1 MSSNSS
7 NQSLLDDVST
17 MSRAKYYGAMDPVV
31 VVKTVRRRRRA
42 YIMPLISLSQSVDL
56 YEGFSSRA
64 KYYGSMAAKRL
75 QTMHYANIAAAIEVE
90 KKVPTDSM
98 DQITRSITQK
108 LVVACVQDLSHQ
120 NSAFKIVDPVVVV
133 KTVRRRRRAYIMP
146 LISLSHSVD
155 LYEGFSSRAK
165 YYGFMAA
172 KRLQTMY
179 YANIAAAIEVE
190 KKVLTDLVNQITRSI
205 IWKPVVACVQDL
217 PLAACVQDL
226 PHQNSASK
234 IVDLVVT
241 KITAQHGRRSM
252 PSISSSRSVDSD
264 DESCT
269 SRADFNGVAAVNRI
283 KTYHSMSNIAVT

>member
-1 MSSNSS
+1 
-7 NQSLLDDVST
+7 
-17 MSRAKYYGAMDPVV
+17 
-31 VVKTVRRRRRA
+31 
-42 YIMPLISLSQSVDL
+42 MPLISLSQSVDL

-98 DQITRSITQK
+98 DQITRSI
-108 LVVACVQDLSHQ
+108 
-120 NSAFKIVDPVVVV
+120 
-133 KTVRRRRRAYIMP
+133 
-146 LISLSHSVD
+146 
-155 LYEGFSSRAK
+155 
-165 YYGFMAA
+165 
-172 KRLQTMY
+172 
-179 YANIAAAIEVE
+179 
-190 KKVLTDLVNQITRSI
+190 

-217 PLAACVQDL
+217 PLVACVQDL
-226 PHQNSASK
+226 LHQNSASK

-283 KTYHSMSNIAVT
+283 KTYHSMSNIAVTYIEIENDVPPSSIGRMTESIILQHLVDEEVPPAACAEITDSVRVTGQKVKQRRRTIWSRTKKFFARMVVL